1 MKHKTYIEIEVEI
14 DYDFQPEEP
23 AVLWPN
29 DSAYP
34 GCEAEVTINSVMCG
48 NTDIRE
54 DLKEVFIFDQLQEIA
69 NEILEQ
75 INTERDE
82 R

>member
-1 MKHKTYIEIEVEI
+1 MKHQTFIEIEVTV
-14 DYDFQPEEP
+14 DYDYSPEEA

-48 NTDIRE
+48 GTDIRE
-54 DLKEVFIFDQLQEIA
+54 DLIFAQLQAIATEIME
-69 NEILEQ
+69 EINQ
-75 INTERDE
+75 RDE